1 VRWIKAAQRQRH
13 RPTRL
18 DCKHHRPSTDGA
30 CASLVLRSPRISRT
44 CSRDGLRVCPPTTNP
59 SNFWVGATTSV
70 EARCGA
76 AVGVQT
82 SAQATGGGS
91 LGFLERADCGHGTVR
106 ADPKD
111 IQLVLDR
118 GRRSRGPS
126 SACRAPVPPR
136 GYQARSGGPR
146 SRATIFDS
154 VHGGRGTG
162 SRPLPAVEASIRTG
176 AAERASIRTNVRIP
190 KKHTRLTRAKK

>member
-1 VRWIKAAQRQRH
+1 MDQSSTQRQRH

-44 CSRDGLRVCPPTTNP
+44 YSRDGLRVCPPTTNP
-59 SNFWVGATTSV
+59 SNFWVCSTG
-70 EARCGA
+70 CGA

-126 SACRAPVPPR
+126 SACRAPVPPL
-136 GYQARSGGPR
+136 G
-146 SRATIFDS
+146 
-154 VHGGRGTG
+154 
-162 SRPLPAVEASIRTG
+162 
-176 AAERASIRTNVRIP
+176 
-190 KKHTRLTRAKK
+190 

>member
-1 VRWIKAAQRQRH
+1 MDQSSTQRQRH

-91 LGFLERADCGHGTVR
+91 LGFLERARTAATVR
-106 ADPKD
+106 CART
-111 IQLVLDR
+111 QR
-118 GRRSRGPS
+118 TFNSSSTAGGARAGPLL
-126 SACRAPVPPR
+126 RAVHPSHREATRP
-136 GYQARSGGPR
+136 A
-146 SRATIFDS
+146 ATIFDS
-154 VHGGRGTG
+154 VHGGRGAG
-162 SRPLPAVEASIRTG
+162 SRPLPAVDKRWKLLFG
-176 AAERASIRTNVRIP
+176 PERLKGRAYV
-190 KKHTRLTRAKK
+190 LTYV

>member
-1 VRWIKAAQRQRH
+1 MRWIKAAQRQRH

-82 SAQATGGGS
+82 SAQAS
-91 LGFLERADCGHGTVR
+91 HRWWVFGFSGTRADCGHGTVR

-136 GYQARSGGPR
+136 GYQAS
-146 SRATIFDS
+146 SDDF
-154 VHGGRGTG
+154 
-162 SRPLPAVEASIRTG
+162 
-176 AAERASIRTNVRIP
+176 
-190 KKHTRLTRAKK
+190 

>member
-1 VRWIKAAQRQRH
+1 MRWIKAAQRQRH

-82 SAQATGGGS
+82 SAQAS
-91 LGFLERADCGHGTVR
+91 HRWWVFGFSGT
-106 ADPKD
+106 
-111 IQLVLDR
+111 R
-118 GRRSRGPS
+118 GLRPRYGARGPKGHS
-126 SACRAPVPPR
+126 TRPRLREALARALFCVPCTRPTARLPGQERRAPL
-136 GYQARSGGPR
+136 ARDD
-146 SRATIFDS
+146 F
-154 VHGGRGTG
+154 
-162 SRPLPAVEASIRTG
+162 
-176 AAERASIRTNVRIP
+176 
-190 KKHTRLTRAKK
+190 